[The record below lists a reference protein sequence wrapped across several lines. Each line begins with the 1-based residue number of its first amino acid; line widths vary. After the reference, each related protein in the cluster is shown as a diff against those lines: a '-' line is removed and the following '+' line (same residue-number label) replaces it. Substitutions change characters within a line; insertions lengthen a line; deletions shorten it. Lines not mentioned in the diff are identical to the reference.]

1 MKGRDLIDSFGE
13 IDEKYLEG
21 MLGRKE
27 ARQEKRREQRQ
38 KGRVIMLKVGVAA
51 AAAAAVFVTAV
62 SSGMIRFGSG
72 PAGPGVLPTNEEL
85 STEIETTEGE
95 TAEIEV
101 TESEVGSEEIQEK
114 PESDDH
120 CIIRVIGEG
129 IEITALDG
137 SILYEAQ
144 GRFAQA
150 KAVYQKQNT
159 ADPKLGLW
167 TLFVAGAESGTF
179 QVLDDEMLW
188 SINDP
193 LPVVVPDENFS
204 ADRVSGE
211 LSFFNIMTGEWLME
225 PEHVNAFY
233 LIGNGLWTDSEAC
246 FRFNI
251 HDIPEWLKV
260 GGPDSPENVLMGRLR
275 RMDGSVVSPEKPD
288 EEALY
293 CQFGNCIVTSNSN
306 IIRDLD
312 GNEWF
317 ELQPGDILLDVLDY
331 GYVAK
336 RLEETSR
343 TVVCDFDGNE
353 IISERSGLT
362 YRGHCGEY
370 FNWDGR
376 GAFAYIMPGI
386 ESLVTDRNLNIILR
400 ESEFFEKHPYS
411 QLTNKFVLPEQL
423 EGAPQDYCNIR
434 VCGVTDDQFEIV
446 LEQPGVVDYVFCSK
460 DFTEQYPKKTIVLN
474 ENYTQ
479 IRYEKK
485 GVRIIQSYDPAAADP
500 ADPDRPVNHDC
511 REIENIPMREAM
523 EEELE
528 DYLTLVAM
536 DDEVES
542 FWIGDTEYVM
552 SDKYFWSDSNGLC
565 VFLEE
570 GSRERVKAILDS
582 VSPYWN
588 TKILPHEEYNSSNE

>member
-1 MKGRDLIDSFGE
+1 MKGKDIIDSFGD
-13 IDEKYLEG
+13 IDEKYLEE

-27 ARQEKRREQRQ
+27 ARRTKMHEQKR
-38 KGRVIMLKVGVAA
+38 KGKAIMLKVGIAA

-72 PAGPGVLPTNEEL
+72 PAGPGVIPTNEEL
-85 STEIETTEGE
+85 STEIETTESE

-101 TESEVGSEEIQEK
+101 TESEVGPEEIQEK

-129 IEITALDG
+129 IEIAALDG

-144 GRFAQA
+144 GRFALA

-159 ADPKLGLW
+159 DDPKLGLW
-167 TLFVAGAESGTF
+167 TLFVVGAQSGTF

-188 SINDP
+188 SKNDP

-211 LSFFNIMTGEWLME
+211 LGFFNIMTGEWLME

-246 FRFNI
+246 FKFGV
-251 HDIPEWLKV
+251 HDIPEWQKV
-260 GGPDSPENVLMGRLR
+260 GGPDSTESILMGRLR
-275 RMDGSVVSPEKPD
+275 RMDGSVVSPEESD

-293 CQFGNCIVTSNSN
+293 CQFGNCIITSNSN

-317 ELQPGDILLDVLDY
+317 ELHSGDLLLDVLDDC
-331 GYVAK
+331 YVVK
-336 RLEETSR
+336 RLDEKAR
-343 TVVCDFDGNE
+343 TVVCDFAGNE
-353 IISERSGLT
+353 IISERSGLV

-370 FNWDGR
+370 FNWDER
-376 GAFAYIMPGI
+376 GAVAYLTPGI

-400 ESEFFEKHPYS
+400 ESDFFEKHPYS
-411 QLTNKFVLPEQL
+411 QLTDKFVLSEQIA
-423 EGAPQDYCNIR
+423 GTPQDYCSIR

-446 LEQPGVVDYVFCSK
+446 LEQPGVFDYVFCSK
-460 DFTEQYPKKTIVLN
+460 DFTEVYPKKEIVLN

-479 IRYEKK
+479 IRYVKD
-485 GVRIIQSYDPAAADP
+485 GIQILQSYDPAVT
-500 ADPDRPVNHDC
+500 DPDDPVNHDC

-542 FWIGDTEYVM
+542 FWLGDTEYVM